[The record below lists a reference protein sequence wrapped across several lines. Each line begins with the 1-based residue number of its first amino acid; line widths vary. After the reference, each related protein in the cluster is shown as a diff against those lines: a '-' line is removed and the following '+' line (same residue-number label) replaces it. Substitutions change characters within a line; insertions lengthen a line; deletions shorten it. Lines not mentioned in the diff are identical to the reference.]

1 MSQLENKMDDFVP
14 FGGQARTEYQEDE
27 LAIPHAVS
35 AAAINALDEL
45 MFPKDDQG
53 QWPSGCQT
61 YFAVQRTSGPESE
74 KDYFLLG
81 GDGLVSCIDQIED
94 EVPYSRDGA
103 DWGESDKALAF
114 KVYSEPPTLLTFHEL
129 APNGIDLLRDDD
141 GFVSDA
147 PSEAVE
153 KIFNDPLCTMPA
165 ILALTE
171 VELKVE
177 AAIIELEMEHDTG
190 ESLRSLATLLIGA
203 DVISTKSVSELL
215 DTMAERF
222 GLEPEERTHIT
233 DRAQAKEPAR
243 LLVPDIGVEI
253 DSQNDDD
260 FITGTVTVDGES
272 CYFYCPNNN
281 RNPSEYDSAILEP
294 FRPVGFEG
302 DIEDVDLPAAIEE
315 NRNIVELVVS
325 VAAAPYMD
333 PDKLPGCEQGLDSL
347 CEEKIDEAQTLR
359 YGMEGVGLPML
370 DAAEHLANY

>member
-14 FGGQARTEYQEDE
+14 FGGQARTEYQEVE

-129 APNGIDLLRDDD
+129 SPNGIDLLRDDD

-153 KIFNDPLCTMPA
+153 KIFNDPLCTVPA

-177 AAIIELEMEHDTG
+177 AAIIEFEMEHDTV
-190 ESLRSLATLLIGA
+190 ESLDELAAAKTEESSL
-203 DVISTKSVSELL
+203 
-215 DTMAERF
+215 
-222 GLEPEERTHIT
+222 
-233 DRAQAKEPAR
+233 
-243 LLVPDIGVEI
+243 
-253 DSQNDDD
+253 
-260 FITGTVTVDGES
+260 
-272 CYFYCPNNN
+272 
-281 RNPSEYDSAILEP
+281 
-294 FRPVGFEG
+294 
-302 DIEDVDLPAAIEE
+302 DVDEDCGK
-315 NRNIVELVVS
+315 RT
-325 VAAAPYMD
+325 
-333 PDKLPGCEQGLDSL
+333 EQS
-347 CEEKIDEAQTLR
+347 R
-359 YGMEGVGLPML
+359 
-370 DAAEHLANY
+370 